1 MSWFLDLLA
10 VFFVLIVGVSGFKNG
25 IIEELGRILGL
36 SVALIITINFA
47 PSLSEKIL
55 DITKI
60 NQSLSFSISFGLIF
74 LFFLITSRVLTKM
87 VHIAFLSRSNQWA
100 NKSLGFFFG
109 SIKGV
114 FIIIIITWFLSLLPL
129 KNWNAIIVKNS
140 VVAQKGN
147 LIKMSLIELFN
158 LEDSIVET
166 ESYIIEFTQP

>member
-36 SVALIITINFA
+36 TVALIITINFA

-60 NQSLSFSISFGLIF
+60 NQSLSLSISFGLIF

>member
-36 SVALIITINFA
+36 TVALIITINFA

-147 LIKMSLIELFN
+147 LVKMSLIELFN

>member
-1 MSWFLDLLA
+1 MSWFLDLLV

-36 SVALIITINFA
+36 TIALIITINFA

-147 LIKMSLIELFN
+147 LVKMSLIELFN

>member
-1 MSWFLDLLA
+1 MSWFLDLLV

-36 SVALIITINFA
+36 TIALIITINFA

-55 DITKI
+55 DVTKI

-74 LFFLITSRVLTKM
+74 LFFLIISRVLTKM
-87 VHIAFLSRSNQWA
+87 VHIAFLSRSNQWV

-114 FIIIIITWFLSLLPL
+114 FIIIIITWFLSLLPM
-129 KNWNAIIVKNS
+129 KNWNTIIVKNS
-140 VVAQKGN
+140 VIAQKSN
-147 LIKMSLIELFN
+147 LFKMSLIELFN

>member
-36 SVALIITINFA
+36 TVALIITINFA